1 MYLTSEIVKDTL
13 AARRFR
19 LLAPLAVLLALAA
32 LTLAPGII
40 GISGFRER
48 PNRAVSLTDYVSRT
62 CRIVARERST
72 KRRFRRRWPPRSAA
86 IPWLPTSITPVPWAT
101 VAAAMARKKGPVR

>member
-19 LLAPLAVLLALAA
+19 MLAPLATLFALAA

-40 GISGFRER
+40 G
-48 PNRAVSLTDYVSRT
+48 N
-62 CRIVARERST
+62 
-72 KRRFRRRWPPRSAA
+72 
-86 IPWLPTSITPVPWAT
+86 
-101 VAAAMARKKGPVR
+101 

>member
-19 LLAPLAVLLALAA
+19 LLAPLIVLLALAV

-40 GISGFRER
+40 GR
-48 PNRAVSLTDYVSRT
+48 
-62 CRIVARERST
+62 
-72 KRRFRRRWPPRSAA
+72 
-86 IPWLPTSITPVPWAT
+86 
-101 VAAAMARKKGPVR
+101 

>member
-1 MYLTSEIVKDTL
+1 MSYHEANENLALPVTQFTGPDAPRSHITLRQRCECRQRECQKMYLTSEIVKDTL

-40 GISGFRER
+40 
-48 PNRAVSLTDYVSRT
+48 D
-62 CRIVARERST
+62 
-72 KRRFRRRWPPRSAA
+72 
-86 IPWLPTSITPVPWAT
+86 
-101 VAAAMARKKGPVR
+101 

>member
-1 MYLTSEIVKDTL
+1 MVVGHGQGESLCQEGGVHKRPDQRDREDTL

-40 GISGFRER
+40 G
-48 PNRAVSLTDYVSRT
+48 
-62 CRIVARERST
+62 
-72 KRRFRRRWPPRSAA
+72 
-86 IPWLPTSITPVPWAT
+86 
-101 VAAAMARKKGPVR
+101 